1 MANVEENINIIKEPK
16 TRGRKPHLNADG
28 SELTI
33 EQKKQRTR
41 ERAKKH
47 YENNYEYR
55 KLQKACWFQRK
66 KDEKK
71 IVENNIH
78 I

>member
-1 MANVEENINIIKEPK
+1 MLKK
-16 TRGRKPHLNADG
+16 TLILLKCKKRGRKPQLNADG
-28 SELTI
+28 SELSI

-71 IVENNIH
+71 NS
-78 I
+78 